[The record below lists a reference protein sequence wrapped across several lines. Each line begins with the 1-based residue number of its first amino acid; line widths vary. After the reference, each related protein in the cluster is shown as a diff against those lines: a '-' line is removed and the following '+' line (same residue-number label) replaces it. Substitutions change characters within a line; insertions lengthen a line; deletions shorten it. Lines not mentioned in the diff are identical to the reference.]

1 MNDFFYLRH
10 YLASDVNLLFR
21 MEGLKVPL
29 KVTNRLFISR
39 LKLTVVLV
47 ILLHGIVSEVNE
59 FVFYIICVILLTG
72 SANVRIFI
80 EIPLHLPVYAS
91 QKSVTSEIEFSA
103 VDEQGVVDVL
113 LNDPTLWLATLPLL
127 VGANKLLDFRDGGA
141 EVDSVSSV
149 RILSR
154 FHYPD
159 RFWHLDAGI
168 YLFENRVSLVF
179 FVARLL
185 LFFLIV
191 GPVSVALVDV
201 LELLGSLHLFEVAHL
216 FDFPASNCNE
226 SLLLFL
232 FFLNF
237 SFELLVVLL
246 KPLEVAFLLVRV
258 YENSER

>member
-1 MNDFFYLRH
+1 MRQLTNDISSLWILSAFFLLHSVVNICRIKKRVQYYSESIIEQLRNYPGQKWAANLEGGVRINFYEIEFEVLIEHEIISKNLKAILESFSVDFFESSPKRILNDFLYLRH

-80 EIPLHLPVYAS
+80 EIPLHFPVYAS
-91 QKSVTSEIEFSA
+91 QESVTSEIKFSA

-127 VGANKLLDFRDGGA
+127 IGAHKLLNFWDGGA

-149 RILSR
+149 
-154 FHYPD
+154 
-159 RFWHLDAGI
+159 
-168 YLFENRVSLVF
+168 
-179 FVARLL
+179 
-185 LFFLIV
+185 
-191 GPVSVALVDV
+191 
-201 LELLGSLHLFEVAHL
+201 
-216 FDFPASNCNE
+216 
-226 SLLLFL
+226 
-232 FFLNF
+232 
-237 SFELLVVLL
+237 
-246 KPLEVAFLLVRV
+246 
-258 YENSER
+258 